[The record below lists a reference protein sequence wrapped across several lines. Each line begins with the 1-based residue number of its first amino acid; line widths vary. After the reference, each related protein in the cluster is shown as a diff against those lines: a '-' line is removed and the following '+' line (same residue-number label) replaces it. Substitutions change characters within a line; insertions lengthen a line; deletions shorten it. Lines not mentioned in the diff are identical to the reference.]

1 MVSYDEFKGSP
12 SLSLSRFLFSRR
24 FIFMTLLKERY
35 VRWIGIFVLAVI
47 IMQLDG
53 DHLDTEPI
61 WYQYLVA
68 WLFTAVYW
76 NGAFLIFMMFRK
88 IYPEIHNTTVRLAL
102 TYVVLFVW
110 MTVGGVPV
118 KLLLGLMEVSE
129 LFKGQTYF
137 KFLAMNLVIALIVG
151 TLYETVFFFEN
162 WKEAIKQN
170 EELKNQQIRMQF
182 EVLQNQMSPHFL
194 FNSLNTLT
202 TLISENQEVATEFTV
217 KLADVYRYIL
227 QNKERELV
235 TLEEEV
241 QFAKDYVYLLKMR
254 YPENLEVSFQ
264 VDEMALHWHIAPL
277 TLQMLIENCIKHN
290 VVSRANPLHIKV
302 YQDEHNEIVVK
313 NTIKLKSV
321 IEGST
326 KTGLENIKKRYE
338 YLGGREVKI
347 EAGNEDFVVTIPLIE
362 VRDQHFE
369 MKY

>member
-1 MVSYDEFKGSP
+1 MS
-12 SLSLSRFLFSRR
+12 
-24 FIFMTLLKERY
+24 LLKERY

-47 IMQLDG
+47 IMQLDD
-53 DHLDTEPI
+53 DHLDAEPI
-61 WYQYLVA
+61 WYQYWVA

-88 IYPEIHNTTVRLAL
+88 IYPEISKTSIRLAL
-102 TYVVLFVW
+102 TYIVLFVW

-118 KLLLGLMEVSE
+118 KLLLGLMEISD
-129 LFKGQTYF
+129 LFRGETYF
-137 KFLAMNLVIALIVG
+137 KFLAMNLVIALMVG

-162 WKEAIKQN
+162 WKKAIKQN
-170 EELKNQQIRMQF
+170 EELKNQQIRTQF

-217 KLADVYRYIL
+217 RLADVYRYIL

-235 TLEEEV
+235 TLEEEM

-254 YPENLEVSFQ
+254 YPENLEVSFRMNQ
-264 VDEMALHWHIAPL
+264 TTLNWHIAPL

-290 VVSRANPLHIKV
+290 VVSKANPLRIEVH
-302 YQDEHNEIVVK
+302 QTEDNEIVVK
-313 NTIKLKSV
+313 NGLKLKSV
-321 IEGST
+321 TEGST
-326 KTGLENIKKRYE
+326 KTGLDNIRRRYE

-347 EAGNEDFVVTIPLIE
+347 DETDDFFIVTVPLIE
-362 VRDQHFE
+362 VKDGRFIAQ
-369 MKY
+369 